1 MSKSKKNKSINE
13 TTTEEVVNTE
23 DTVESTETAV
33 ATEESTEEQTDN
45 TEKATSN
52 ETAETPTT
60 TEETVTTETIT
71 EKNDTSSESIPTET
85 VTETPVDTEETTTEQ
100 ASIEI
105 VEEKKE
111 TTTKEPEAEITL
123 ATVLSVRFCSL
134 FSNKRLAT
142 RRNMPLYNIIYTH
155 IHNRASYIGL
165 CNGEKYDK
173 VVKYIQNNSITI
185 ESTKLSDK
193 LKEQIIRKLKQ
204 DTDYAKIKWGNVD
217 KQ

>member
-1 MSKSKKNKSINE
+1 MSKSKKNNNSVDEI
-13 TTTEEVVNTE
+13 TTEEVVNTE
-23 DTVESTETAV
+23 ETVESTETTTTEESPV
-33 ATEESTEEQTDN
+33 ATE
-45 TEKATSN
+45 
-52 ETAETPTT
+52 ETAETPVTA
-60 TEETVTTETIT
+60 TEEPVTETAT
-71 EKNDTSSESIPTET
+71 EKEDTSSKEVTPTET
-85 VTETPVDTEETTTEQ
+85 VTETKTEQ
-100 ASIEI
+100 PVTET

-111 TTTKEPEAEITL
+111 ETAKEPVAEITL
-123 ATVLSVRFCSL
+123 ATVLRVRFCSL

-165 CNGEKYDK
+165 CNGERYDD
-173 VVKYIQNNSITI
+173 VVKYIQNNTITI

-204 DTDYAKIKWGNVD
+204 DTDYAKIKWGNID

>member
-1 MSKSKKNKSINE
+1 MSKSKKNKSIDE
-13 TTTEEVVNTE
+13 TTTENVVDIE
-23 DTVESTETAV
+23 DTVESTETATEDSV
-33 ATEESTEEQTDN
+33 ATEETTET
-45 TEKATSN
+45 
-52 ETAETPTT
+52 ETPVTT
-60 TEETVTTETIT
+60 TEETATEVAT
-71 EKNDTSSESIPTET
+71 EKDDTSSKEATPTET
-85 VTETPVDTEETTTEQ
+85 VVETPAAEKTTETSVEAKTEQ
-100 ASIEI
+100 SATET

-111 TTTKEPEAEITL
+111 ETAKEPAAEITL
-123 ATVLSVRFCSL
+123 ATVLRVRFCSL

-165 CNGEKYDK
+165 CNGERYDD
-173 VVKYIQNNSITI
+173 VVKYIQNNTITI

>member
-1 MSKSKKNKSINE
+1 MSKSKKNNNSVDAI
-13 TTTEEVVNTE
+13 TTEEVVDVE
-23 DTVESTETAV
+23 DTVESTETKTTEDLV
-33 ATEESTEEQTDN
+33 AT
-45 TEKATSN
+45 K
-52 ETAETPTT
+52 ETKTPVTT
-60 TEETVTTETIT
+60 TEETATTESTT
-71 EKNDTSSESIPTET
+71 EKEDTSSKEVTPTESVVKT
-85 VTETPVDTEETTTEQ
+85 PVTETPAETEQPTTET
-100 ASIEI
+100 

-111 TTTKEPEAEITL
+111 ETVEDKKDEVAAKEPVPEITL
-123 ATVLSVRFCSL
+123 ATVLRVRFCSL

-165 CNGEKYDK
+165 CNGERYDD
-173 VVKYIQNNSITI
+173 VVKYIQNNTITI

-204 DTDYAKIKWGNVD
+204 DTDYAKIKWGNID

>member
-1 MSKSKKNKSINE
+1 MSKSKKNNNSVDEI
-13 TTTEEVVNTE
+13 TTEEVVNTE
-23 DTVESTETAV
+23 ETVESTETKTTEDLV
-33 ATEESTEEQTDN
+33 TTKEETETPVTATESA
-45 TEKATSN
+45 TEKEDTSN
-52 ETAETPTT
+52 KEATPT
-60 TEETVTTETIT
+60 
-71 EKNDTSSESIPTET
+71 ESVVKTP
-85 VTETPVDTEETTTEQ
+85 VTETPAETEKPTTET
-100 ASIEI
+100 

-111 TTTKEPEAEITL
+111 ETSTKEPVPEITL
-123 ATVLSVRFCSL
+123 ATVLRVRFCSL

-165 CNGEKYDK
+165 CNGERYDD
-173 VVKYIQNNSITI
+173 VVKYIQNNTITI

-217 KQ
+217 K

>member
-1 MSKSKKNKSINE
+1 MSKSKKNKSVDE
-13 TTTEEVVNTE
+13 TTIENVVDTE
-23 DTVESTETAV
+23 DTVESTETATEDSV
-33 ATEESTEEQTDN
+33 ATEETTET
-45 TEKATSN
+45 
-52 ETAETPTT
+52 ETPVTT
-60 TEETVTTETIT
+60 TEETATEVAT
-71 EKNDTSSESIPTET
+71 EKEDTSSKEATPTET
-85 VTETPVDTEETTTEQ
+85 VVETPASETTETPAETKTEQ
-100 ASIEI
+100 PVTET

-111 TTTKEPEAEITL
+111 ETAKEPVPEITL
-123 ATVLSVRFCSL
+123 ATVLRVRFCSL

-165 CNGEKYDK
+165 CNGERYDD
-173 VVKYIQNNSITI
+173 VVKYIQNNTITI

-204 DTDYAKIKWGNVD
+204 DTDYAKIKWGNID